1 MLQNIVILVVE
12 DEALLRIDIVDEL
25 RDRGFEVLEASN
37 ASDAILTLLDN
48 PGIQVL
54 FTDVDMPGT
63 MDGLMLAAAV
73 RDRWPPI
80 QIIVA
85 SGHRNVALSDL
96 PESSRFFG
104 KPNSVDAV
112 ASAAREMAI

>member
-1 MLQNIVILVVE
+1 MPKNIVSLIVE
-12 DEALLRIDIVDEL
+12 DEALLRMDIVDEL
-25 RDRGFEVLEASN
+25 RDRGFEVLEAS
-37 ASDAILTLLDN
+37 DAILTLLDN
-48 PGIQVL
+48 PALQVL

-96 PESSRFFG
+96 PESSRFLG
-104 KPNSVDAV
+104 KPYSVDAV